1 MDRVNKTVKLTVAT
15 AISIMTCGL
24 IVFQLFPS
32 TLLGFFNASPE
43 MLEIGDRAL
52 RIISIHFPLAGFGI
66 IAGSV
71 CQAIGNP
78 FYSLIISVCR
88 QLVVL
93 LPVAWLL
100 ALIYS
105 VEYMSHSQN
114 EARFYVF
121 LFLSEGMLLG
131 TALSADFVSMYVF
144 YELTS
149 LCSMPLVLHELTH
162 DAVTGAMKYLYYS
175 IGGAFFVLFGI
186 VVLYTN
192 TSTLDFAP
200 GGTLI
205 AGQHTGLELLAVF
218 FVVLGF
224 GTKAGLF
231 PMHNWL
237 PSAHPVAPAPA
248 SALLSGIIT
257 KAGVIGI
264 IRVLYFIAGPSALRG
279 TWVQT
284 ACLVLALGTVFI
296 GSMLAYGERDFKKR
310 LAYSSISQISYVLTA
325 LFLLFQAPLLRLFG
339 ASADTLPYAM
349 QYLNL
354 YVLGT
359 VFVMTSLGLNGFIT
373 AQGRSSVAMKTV
385 VIGAVLNTVLDPLF
399 IFVLKNGRARRGCG
413 DNSLAGG
420 VCGMGSAV
428 SDRKADGSAL
438 KTRVFPHRP
447 TGSGVRSR
455 SGRVP
460 ICHAVNRKPA
470 HHRVQRIAAKVRR
483 RRSRRRNDHPD
494 LGGANGAAAADRTR
508 AGRAAHT
515 QLRLRREA
523 ARPA

>member
-1 MDRVNKTVKLTVAT
+1 MLILLIALPLLT
-15 AISIMTCGL
+15 GL
-24 IVFQLFPS
+24 AAALPFPS
-32 TLLGFFNASPE
+32 RRGRLTFLLT
-43 MLEIGDRAL
+43 MQ
-52 RIISIHFPLAGFGI
+52 IIETA
-66 IAGSV
+66 
-71 CQAIGNP
+71 
-78 FYSLIISVCR
+78 
-88 QLVVL
+88 LVVWTL
-93 LPVAWLL
+93 VSGRSYATNIWHLTESLTIAMKLDGVAAVFSALTAVAWLL

-237 PSAHPVAPAPA
+237 PSAHPWPPAPA

-257 KAGVIGI
+257 KAGRHRYHPGTVLHRRPLRAAWHMGPDSLSGAGTGNGVHGLHAGLRRAGLQEASGLFQYLPDLLCADGAVPVDGGRPHRWSFAGI
-264 IRVLYFIAGPSALRG
+264 LPRMGQNWPLPHCRCHHPSGGAAERGGLPGTGTAPAGDVFVSGVRLSVAGRVSRPSGGLSASGPSLWRHWTDSAALWPIWSGGAAGIGVADGGIPVCSHRQRLLPRRG
-279 TWVQT
+279 LRRGAT
-284 ACLVLALGTVFI
+284 APGASGMTLPLVVLAAVCLVLGLFPD
-296 GSMLAYGERDFKKR
+296 R
-310 LAYSSISQISYVLTA
+310 LTA
-325 LFLLFQAPLLRLFG
+325 LFQ
-339 ASADTLPYAM
+339 
-349 QYLNL
+349 
-354 YVLGT
+354 
-359 VFVMTSLGLNGFIT
+359 
-373 AQGRSSVAMKTV
+373 
-385 VIGAVLNTVLDPLF
+385 
-399 IFVLKNGRARRGCG
+399 
-413 DNSLAGG
+413 SLA
-420 VCGMGSAV
+420 A
-428 SDRKADGSAL
+428 
-438 KTRVFPHRP
+438 P
-447 TGSGVRSR
+447 
-455 SGRVP
+455 
-460 ICHAVNRKPA
+460 
-470 HHRVQRIAAKVRR
+470 
-483 RRSRRRNDHPD
+483 
-494 LGGANGAAAADRTR
+494 GA
-508 AGRAAHT
+508 
-515 QLRLRREA
+515 LRRCG
-523 ARPA
+523 

>member
-1 MDRVNKTVKLTVAT
+1 MLILLIALPLLT
-15 AISIMTCGL
+15 GL
-24 IVFQLFPS
+24 AAALPFPS
-32 TLLGFFNASPE
+32 RRGRLTFLLT
-43 MLEIGDRAL
+43 MQ
-52 RIISIHFPLAGFGI
+52 IIETA
-66 IAGSV
+66 
-71 CQAIGNP
+71 
-78 FYSLIISVCR
+78 
-88 QLVVL
+88 LVVWTL
-93 LPVAWLL
+93 VSGRSYATNIWHLTESLTIAMKLDGVAAVFSVLTAVAWLL

-248 SALLSGIIT
+248 SALLSGIIEPLLCSYHSFAKLESRSLVDLKNT
-257 KAGVIGI
+257 GYQVSAANIKDGKI
-264 IRVLYFIAGPSALRG
+264 I
-279 TWVQT
+279 
-284 ACLVLALGTVFI
+284 
-296 GSMLAYGERDFKKR
+296 
-310 LAYSSISQISYVLTA
+310 
-325 LFLLFQAPLLRLFG
+325 LRLFNAEG
-339 ASADTLPYAM
+339 DRKQHNITFDMPLSSIEEVDLNGRVIDRKTIKTRTGKSEISISMPRFGLKTFA
-349 QYLNL
+349 LNL
-354 YVLGT
+354 
-359 VFVMTSLGLNGFIT
+359 N
-373 AQGRSSVAMKTV
+373 
-385 VIGAVLNTVLDPLF
+385 
-399 IFVLKNGRARRGCG
+399 
-413 DNSLAGG
+413 
-420 VCGMGSAV
+420 
-428 SDRKADGSAL
+428 
-438 KTRVFPHRP
+438 
-447 TGSGVRSR
+447 
-455 SGRVP
+455 
-460 ICHAVNRKPA
+460 
-470 HHRVQRIAAKVRR
+470 
-483 RRSRRRNDHPD
+483 
-494 LGGANGAAAADRTR
+494 
-508 AGRAAHT
+508 
-515 QLRLRREA
+515 
-523 ARPA
+523 

>member
-1 MDRVNKTVKLTVAT
+1 MLILLIALPLLTGLAAALPFPSRRGRLTFLLTMQIIETALVVWTLVSGRSYTTNIWHLTESLTIAMKLDGVAAVFSALTV
-15 AISIMTCGL
+15 
-24 IVFQLFPS
+24 
-32 TLLGFFNASPE
+32 
-43 MLEIGDRAL
+43 
-52 RIISIHFPLAGFGI
+52 
-66 IAGSV
+66 
-71 CQAIGNP
+71 
-78 FYSLIISVCR
+78 
-88 QLVVL
+88 
-93 LPVAWLL
+93 VAWLL

-284 ACLVLALGTVFI
+284 ACLVLALGTVFM

-325 LFLLFQAPLLRLFG
+325 LFLLTEDGLTGGLLQVFFHAWAKIGLFLIAGVIIHLAGPGTGTAPAG
-339 ASADTLPYAM
+339 D
-349 QYLNL
+349 
-354 YVLGT
+354 
-359 VFVMTSLGLNGFIT
+359 VFV
-373 AQGRSSVAMKTV
+373 
-385 VIGAVLNTVLDPLF
+385 
-399 IFVLKNGRARRGCG
+399 
-413 DNSLAGG
+413 
-420 VCGMGSAV
+420 
-428 SDRKADGSAL
+428 
-438 KTRVFPHRP
+438 
-447 TGSGVRSR
+447 SGVRLSVAGR
-455 SGRVP
+455 YPALRGLCQQVGHLSGGTGRT
-460 ICHAVNRKPA
+460 
-470 HHRVQRIAAKVRR
+470 RR
-483 RRSRRRNDHPD
+483 PSGLSGP
-494 LGGANGAAAADRTR
+494 GGAAGVSTADGGISVRPHCQR
-508 AGRAAHT
+508 FLPRRG
-515 QLRLRREA
+515 LRRGATAPGASCHDPA
-523 ARPA
+523 AGGAGGGVSGAGSVPRPADGAVPVSGSAGALRRCR

>member
-1 MDRVNKTVKLTVAT
+1 MLILLIALPLLT
-15 AISIMTCGL
+15 GL
-24 IVFQLFPS
+24 AAALPFPS
-32 TLLGFFNASPE
+32 RRGRLTFLLTMQVIETA
-43 MLEIGDRAL
+43 
-52 RIISIHFPLAGFGI
+52 
-66 IAGSV
+66 
-71 CQAIGNP
+71 
-78 FYSLIISVCR
+78 
-88 QLVVL
+88 LVVWTL
-93 LPVAWLL
+93 VSGSSYATNIWHLTESLTIAMKLDGVAAVFSALTAVAWLL

-264 IRVLYFIAGPSALRG
+264 IRVLYFIAGPSVLRG

-284 ACLVLALGTVFI
+284 ACLLLALGTVFM

-325 LFLLFQAPLLRLFG
+325 LFLLTEDGLTGGLLQVFLGQNWPLPHCRCHHPSGGAAERGGLPGTGTAPAG
-339 ASADTLPYAM
+339 D
-349 QYLNL
+349 
-354 YVLGT
+354 
-359 VFVMTSLGLNGFIT
+359 VFV
-373 AQGRSSVAMKTV
+373 
-385 VIGAVLNTVLDPLF
+385 
-399 IFVLKNGRARRGCG
+399 
-413 DNSLAGG
+413 
-420 VCGMGSAV
+420 
-428 SDRKADGSAL
+428 
-438 KTRVFPHRP
+438 
-447 TGSGVRSR
+447 SGVRLSVAGR
-455 SGRVP
+455 YPALRGVCQQVGHLSGGTGRT
-460 ICHAVNRKPA
+460 
-470 HHRVQRIAAKVRR
+470 RR
-483 RRSRRRNDHPD
+483 PSGLSDP
-494 LGGANGAAAADRTR
+494 GGAAGIGVADGGIPVCSHRQR
-508 AGRAAHT
+508 LLPRRG
-515 QLRLRREA
+515 LRRGATAPGASGHDPA
-523 ARPA
+523 AGGAGGGVSGAGSVPRPVDGAVPVSGSAGALRRCG

>member
-1 MDRVNKTVKLTVAT
+1 MLILLIALPLLTGLAAALPFPSRRGRLTFLLTMQIIETALVVWTLVSGRSYTTNIWHLTESLTIAMKLDGVAAVFSALTV
-15 AISIMTCGL
+15 
-24 IVFQLFPS
+24 
-32 TLLGFFNASPE
+32 
-43 MLEIGDRAL
+43 
-52 RIISIHFPLAGFGI
+52 
-66 IAGSV
+66 
-71 CQAIGNP
+71 
-78 FYSLIISVCR
+78 
-88 QLVVL
+88 
-93 LPVAWLL
+93 VAWLL

-325 LFLLFQAPLLRLFG
+325 LFLLTEDGLTGGLLQVFFHAWAKIGLFLIAGVIIHLAGLRNVEDFRGLGRRLPVTFLCLVFVSLSLVGIPPFGGFGQQVGHLSGGTGRTRRPSGLSGPGGAAGVGTADGGISVCSHRQRLLPRRGLRRGATAPG
-339 ASADTLPYAM
+339 ASGHDPAAGGAGGGVSGAGSVPRPAD
-349 QYLNL
+349 
-354 YVLGT
+354 
-359 VFVMTSLGLNGFIT
+359 
-373 AQGRSSVAMKTV
+373 
-385 VIGAVLNTVLDPLF
+385 GAVPV
-399 IFVLKNGRARRGCG
+399 
-413 DNSLAGG
+413 S
-420 VCGMGSAV
+420 GSA
-428 SDRKADGSAL
+428 
-438 KTRVFPHRP
+438 
-447 TGSGVRSR
+447 
-455 SGRVP
+455 
-460 ICHAVNRKPA
+460 
-470 HHRVQRIAAKVRR
+470 
-483 RRSRRRNDHPD
+483 
-494 LGGANGAAAADRTR
+494 GA
-508 AGRAAHT
+508 
-515 QLRLRREA
+515 LRRCG
-523 ARPA
+523 

>member
-1 MDRVNKTVKLTVAT
+1 MLILLIALPLLT
-15 AISIMTCGL
+15 GL
-24 IVFQLFPS
+24 AAALPFPS
-32 TLLGFFNASPE
+32 RRGRLTFLLT
-43 MLEIGDRAL
+43 MQ
-52 RIISIHFPLAGFGI
+52 IIETA
-66 IAGSV
+66 
-71 CQAIGNP
+71 
-78 FYSLIISVCR
+78 
-88 QLVVL
+88 LVVWTL
-93 LPVAWLL
+93 VSGRSYATNIWHLTESLTIAMKLDGVAAVFSVLTAVAWLL

-205 AGQHTGLELLAVF
+205 AGQHTGLELLA
-218 FVVLGF
+218 
-224 GTKAGLF
+224 
-231 PMHNWL
+231 
-237 PSAHPVAPAPA
+237 PAPA

-264 IRVLYFIAGPSALRG
+264 IRVLYFIAGPSVLRG

-284 ACLVLALGTVFI
+284 ACLVLALGTVFM

-325 LFLLFQAPLLRLFG
+325 LFLLTEDGLTGGLLQVFFHAWAKIGLFLIAGVIIHLAGLRNVEDFRGLGRRLPVTFLCLVFVSLSLVGIPPFGGFVSKWAISLAALDGLGGPLAYLVPAVLLVSALLTAGYLFASIVSGFFPGEDFAGEPRLREPP
-339 ASADTLPYAM
+339 AMTLPLVVLAAVC
-349 QYLNL
+349 L
-354 YVLGT
+354 VLGL
-359 VFVMTSLGLNGFIT
+359 FPDRLT
-373 AQGRSSVAMKTV
+373 A
-385 VIGAVLNTVLDPLF
+385 LF
-399 IFVLKNGRARRGCG
+399 H
-413 DNSLAGG
+413 SLAAQ
-420 VCGMGSAV
+420 V
-428 SDRKADGSAL
+428 L
-438 KTRVFPHRP
+438 
-447 TGSGVRSR
+447 
-455 SGRVP
+455 
-460 ICHAVNRKPA
+460 
-470 HHRVQRIAAKVRR
+470 
-483 RRSRRRNDHPD
+483 
-494 LGGANGAAAADRTR
+494 
-508 AGRAAHT
+508 
-515 QLRLRREA
+515 
-523 ARPA
+523 

>member
-1 MDRVNKTVKLTVAT
+1 MLILLIALPLLTAL
-15 AISIMTCGL
+15 AAAL
-24 IVFQLFPS
+24 PFPS
-32 TLLGFFNASPE
+32 RRGRLTFLLT
-43 MLEIGDRAL
+43 MQ
-52 RIISIHFPLAGFGI
+52 IIETA
-66 IAGSV
+66 
-71 CQAIGNP
+71 
-78 FYSLIISVCR
+78 
-88 QLVVL
+88 LVVWTL
-93 LPVAWLL
+93 VSGRSYATNIWHLTESLTIAMKLDGVAAVFSVLTAVAWLL

-264 IRVLYFIAGPSALRG
+264 IRVLYFIAGPSVLRG

-284 ACLVLALGTVFI
+284 ACLVLALGTVFM

-325 LFLLFQAPLLRLFG
+325 LFLLTGQNWSLPHCRCHHPSGGAAERGGLPGTGTAPAG
-339 ASADTLPYAM
+339 D
-349 QYLNL
+349 
-354 YVLGT
+354 
-359 VFVMTSLGLNGFIT
+359 VFV
-373 AQGRSSVAMKTV
+373 
-385 VIGAVLNTVLDPLF
+385 
-399 IFVLKNGRARRGCG
+399 
-413 DNSLAGG
+413 
-420 VCGMGSAV
+420 
-428 SDRKADGSAL
+428 
-438 KTRVFPHRP
+438 
-447 TGSGVRSR
+447 SGVRLSVAGR
-455 SGRVP
+455 YPALRGVCQQVGHLSGGTGRT
-460 ICHAVNRKPA
+460 
-470 HHRVQRIAAKVRR
+470 RR
-483 RRSRRRNDHPD
+483 PSGLSGP
-494 LGGANGAAAADRTR
+494 GGAAGIGVADGGIPVCYHRQR
-508 AGRAAHT
+508 LLPRRG
-515 QLRLRREA
+515 LRRGATAPGASGHDPA
-523 ARPA
+523 AGGAGGGVSGAGSVPRPADGAVPVSGSAGALRRCG